1 MKLLFL
7 TGSRGE
13 WGYIRPILN
22 LCKKKGIEYNICAT
36 NMHLLPSFGMT
47 INEIIKDGFKVE
59 DTIHMA
65 LDGYNHYTMVKSM
78 AVMQMSFVDILNRI
92 KPDWLILAGDRGE
105 TLMGAITAAYTYTP
119 IAHIQAGELSGN
131 IDGQARHAIG
141 KFSHIH
147 FASNDDAASRLY
159 KLGEEKKRI
168 FNVGAPQL
176 DEIVGGKYSSLKQ
189 LKNNIGLNT
198 SKPYLVVV
206 QHPVTEDFTN
216 AKEQIKNTIHAVNKF
231 NIDKV
236 WIMPNNDAGS
246 QFITEEILNS
256 RKSSDKIFYNLS
268 REDYLGVINNSMCL
282 VGNSSSGLLE
292 APTLNVPAINIGR
305 RQDGRVRGDNVI
317 DIKNFS
323 VKDIENAITVAI
335 SDEFRKKIINSSN
348 PYGDGHSSERILDVL
363 LNTKINDS
371 LIVKR
376 LTY

>member
-1 MKLLFL
+1 
-7 TGSRGE
+7 
-13 WGYIRPILN
+13 
-22 LCKKKGIEYNICAT
+22 
-36 NMHLLPSFGMT
+36 
-47 INEIIKDGFKVE
+47 
-59 DTIHMA
+59 
-65 LDGYNHYTMVKSM
+65 
-78 AVMQMSFVDILNRI
+78 
-92 KPDWLILAGDRGE
+92 
-105 TLMGAITAAYTYTP
+105 
-119 IAHIQAGELSGN
+119 
-131 IDGQARHAIG
+131 
-141 KFSHIH
+141 
-147 FASNDDAASRLY
+147 
-159 KLGEEKKRI
+159 
-168 FNVGAPQL
+168 
-176 DEIVGGKYSSLKQ
+176 
-189 LKNNIGLNT
+189 
-198 SKPYLVVV
+198 
-206 QHPVTEDFTN
+206 
-216 AKEQIKNTIHAVNKF
+216 
-231 NIDKV
+231 
-236 WIMPNNDAGS
+236 MPNNDAGS